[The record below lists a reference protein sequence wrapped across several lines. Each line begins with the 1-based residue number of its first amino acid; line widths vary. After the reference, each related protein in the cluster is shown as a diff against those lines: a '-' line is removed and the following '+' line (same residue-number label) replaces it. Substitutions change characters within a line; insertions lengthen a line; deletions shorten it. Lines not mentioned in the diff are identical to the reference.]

1 MATQSFRQG
10 DLLNELSAKILL
22 VVIIAAAVLV
32 VALVVV
38 VVIVKVVVAVAAVVV
53 FVVVPLVRRPRPTQG
68 CRADDHDDDDFT
80 KTYKPCRSHL

>member
-1 MATQSFRQG
+1 LFIVSVSQRCKVHERTFSISPERGIQSFRQG

-38 VVIVKVVVAVAAVVV
+38 VVVVVV
-53 FVVVPLVRRPRPTQG
+53 F
-68 CRADDHDDDDFT
+68 
-80 KTYKPCRSHL
+80 